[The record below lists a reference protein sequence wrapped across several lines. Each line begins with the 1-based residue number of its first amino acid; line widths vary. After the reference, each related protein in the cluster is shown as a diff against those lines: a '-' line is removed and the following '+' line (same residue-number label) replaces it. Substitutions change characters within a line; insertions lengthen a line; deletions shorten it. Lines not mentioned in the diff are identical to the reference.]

1 MKTMRIAGGLIV
13 GAGLLLAVGQAEAD
27 WRYTDD
33 KGQSRTVPLK
43 MDVPRQYSNTAVE
56 VDGSAHGSNT
66 LVPAGA
72 LTLPVPV
79 PEQQPTVPPVL
90 VPGKMWWSYP
100 VGSPERAAAQ
110 HEASAKAYSLRQQAG
125 TTTSFN
131 EATVACMGISDSF
144 IAMDKRKYGVATKED
159 SYAYFSKCMAS
170 RGHPV
175 GNK

>member
-1 MKTMRIAGGLIV
+1 MKIAGGLIV
-13 GAGLLLAVGQAEAD
+13 GAGLLLAVGEAEAD

-33 KGQSRTVPLK
+33 KGRSRTVTLK
-43 MDVPRQYSNTAVE
+43 MDVPRQYANTAVE

-79 PEQQPTVPPVL
+79 PEQQPTEPPVL
-90 VPGKMWWSYP
+90 VPGNMWWSYP
-100 VGSPERAAAQ
+100 VSSPERAAAQ

-131 EATVACMGISDSF
+131 EATITCLGVSNSF
-144 IAMDKRKYGVATKED
+144 TAMDKHRYGIATKED
-159 SYAYFSKCMAS
+159 SYNYFRQCMAQQ
-170 RGHPV
+170 GHPV